1 MSRID
6 SFNQSLLTFAD
17 HEISP
22 LSIRAKALVFVD
34 PKSRLLHQQVE
45 ALAAGSLPLL
55 IRGETGTGKELLARH
70 VHRASERPGLFVAV
84 NCGVLNPLLA
94 EAEFFGYVAGSY
106 PGLSN
111 RAGWFGS
118 ANQGTL
124 YLDEIADLPPM
135 IQQRLLAALQSGR
148 VLRAGALQA
157 NPVDVRLIAASSLDL
172 AAAVKAG
179 RFDAELYQYLQPGLL
194 ELPPLRQRRGDI
206 LLLAEYFLGIYA
218 QRLGLEVPALTLP
231 AQQALIAHGW
241 PGNIRELENVVHF
254 ALLVCDGAEI
264 LAEHLSLPAQGWV
277 TETTA

>member
-1 MSRID
+1 MNRID

-94 EAEFFGYVAGSY
+94 EAEFFGYLAGSY
-106 PGLSN
+106 PSLSN

-206 LLLAEYFLGIYA
+206 LLLAEYFLGMYA
-218 QRLGLEVPALTLP
+218 QRLGLEVPTLSVP
-231 AQQALIAHGW
+231 AQQALITHGW

-254 ALLVCDGAEI
+254 ALLVCEGGEI